1 MSFIASAIIGGAAGI
16 GGALISSKATKKA
29 SNAAGKAATDNNA
42 LQREIYDKNLTNAK
56 GYVDRG
62 ELAGSNINA
71 LLGLGGDQTAANR
84 AFGQYRDSTGYQFQ
98 LDEGNRA
105 MDRTAAA
112 RGGLQS
118 GAALKAGQRYGQQ
131 LGSSAFQTYLNNL
144 YQQQGVGL
152 SATNAVAGVGTNF
165 ANAVGANNNNAA
177 DATGNAALANAG
189 NMNSLLDQ
197 LAQTGSY
204 AFGRS
209 RVRDPEKNREGSSQN
224 QRASALTPPTQRGGR
239 PEP

>member
-1 MSFIASAIIGGAAGI
+1 MSFIAAAIIGAAGI

-71 LLGLGGDQTAANR
+71 LLGLGGDQAAANR

-189 NMNSLLDQ
+189 NINSLLAQ

-204 AFGRS
+204 AFGNSSYGNS
-209 RVRDPEKNREGSSQN
+209 RGQNPSSSLSQGGKNGY
-224 QRASALTPPTQRGGR
+224 
-239 PEP
+239 